1 MEATR
6 LPLNRDKSRRVAY
19 SEAIAEMQA
28 SPSGLAHY
36 YNRHCAALESHP
48 RLAADNDLA
57 PTFPSLT
64 NRRANPYYY
73 EYPASH

>member
-1 MEATR
+1 
-6 LPLNRDKSRRVAY
+6 
-19 SEAIAEMQA
+19 MQA